1 MTLSYKVGSLQVR
14 EEELSS
20 MLKLKVQQHYM
31 FQQKGIF
38 FISTARLNIVMSL
51 FVGV

>member
-31 FQQKGIF
+31 FQRNDVY
-38 FISTARLNIVMSL
+38 ISAAGLNIVMEL
-51 FVGV
+51 IVGE

>member
-31 FQQKGIF
+31 FQQNVF
-38 FISTARLNIVMSL
+38 FISTEGLNIVRSL
-51 FVGV
+51 FGGA